1 MVEMEA
7 IRLLGSEAS
16 DQERQM
22 AMSYLSREDLTYP
35 QKIQGIN
42 QNMTDG
48 QIDTPPSSPEEKDA
62 ERLTRAERKR
72 SREKLGHYQTPN
84 YRRDN
89 DAYDKSN
96 LRRKTSDRKLHFR
109 APRQSDPSSTKR
121 RNSTGGIATGRG
133 HISGVSP
140 TQDRHMVD
148 MPTTDGRRLSMPDLN
163 APVLQQS
170 SSPCIGRNER
180 RDQDDLGPELLGS
193 GEEWDETEV
202 GATLEEGEEEAEPPN
217 PFLQALDDP
226 TGLKRQQR
234 NEHKSDE

>member
-1 MVEMEA
+1 
-7 IRLLGSEAS
+7 
-16 DQERQM
+16 
-22 AMSYLSREDLTYP
+22 
-35 QKIQGIN
+35 
-42 QNMTDG
+42 
-48 QIDTPPSSPEEKDA
+48 
-62 ERLTRAERKR
+62 
-72 SREKLGHYQTPN
+72 
-84 YRRDN
+84 
-89 DAYDKSN
+89 
-96 LRRKTSDRKLHFR
+96 
-109 APRQSDPSSTKR
+109 
-121 RNSTGGIATGRG
+121 
-133 HISGVSP
+133 
-140 TQDRHMVD
+140 MVD